1 MEEINLKAELQEE
14 RENLIWTLNAIRNN
28 PVFIDEEYRA
38 LIYAVKQ
45 IDEILTVFEG
55 VRNDSSKSNC
65 LFHTH
70 CSAWI
75 FCCYVLYNQ
84 LRGKQV

>member
-1 MEEINLKAELQEE
+1 MEKINLKTELQEE

-45 IDEILTVFEG
+45 IDEILTVLKE
-55 VRNDSSKSNC
+55 
-65 LFHTH
+65 
-70 CSAWI
+70 
-75 FCCYVLYNQ
+75 
-84 LRGKQV
+84 

>member
-1 MEEINLKAELQEE
+1 MEEINLKTELQEE

-28 PVFIDEEYRA
+28 LVFIDEEYRA

-55 VRNDSSKSNC
+55 VRNDSSKSNRSFYIYC
-65 LFHTH
+65 IALF
-70 CSAWI
+70 
-75 FCCYVLYNQ
+75 FRCYVLYN
-84 LRGKQV
+84 

>member
-28 PVFIDEEYRA
+28 LVFIDEEYRA

-45 IDEILTVFEG
+45 IDKILTVLKE
-55 VRNDSSKSNC
+55 
-65 LFHTH
+65 
-70 CSAWI
+70 
-75 FCCYVLYNQ
+75 
-84 LRGKQV
+84 

>member
-1 MEEINLKAELQEE
+1 MNKRVMQNWYKMEEINLKTELQEE

-45 IDEILTVFEG
+45 IDKILTVLKE
-55 VRNDSSKSNC
+55 
-65 LFHTH
+65 
-70 CSAWI
+70 
-75 FCCYVLYNQ
+75 
-84 LRGKQV
+84 